1 MNPRVT
7 NLASKRVLFIW
18 CPIQVK
24 KKIFGPPLIVVHMQE
39 NCKKFN
45 TVSNKWL
52 IATDFETYGTY
63 LSRFLVQR
71 LIYQMLEVQEVCMQI
86 KPFC

>member
-24 KKIFGPPLIVVHMQE
+24 KKLGPPLIVVHMQE
-39 NCKKFN
+39 NRKKFN
-45 TVSNKWL
+45 TISNKWL
-52 IATDFETYGTY
+52 IATDFET
-63 LSRFLVQR
+63 
-71 LIYQMLEVQEVCMQI
+71 
-86 KPFC
+86 